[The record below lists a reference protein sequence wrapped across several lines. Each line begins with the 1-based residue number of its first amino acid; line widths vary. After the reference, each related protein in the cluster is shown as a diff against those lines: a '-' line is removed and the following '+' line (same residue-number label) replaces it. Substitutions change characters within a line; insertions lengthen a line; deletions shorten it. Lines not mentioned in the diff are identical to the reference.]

1 MSGRW
6 CAGSVRLSAAR
17 QRSETL
23 AESRTPPHTTVHYCT
38 PTCGLESHTV
48 WRTFTI
54 LRIKSR
60 QTPLFEPGSATF
72 CRTGYR
78 FCARPILMITTRSLR
93 RPGGPTHPPS
103 RGTEGV
109 CPLGG
114 SRAAAGGRTAIAAVR
129 FERSENK
136 KIPGARQSPGDR
148 RTAAT
153 YSPNWWVST
162 IGDGELNFSVRNGK
176 RWILTAITTVVYYLR
191 EKTEEIVSPLQINFR
206 VRFSLAIFPLGKSL
220 GQLVQVS

>member
-1 MSGRW
+1 M
-6 CAGSVRLSAAR
+6 
-17 QRSETL
+17 
-23 AESRTPPHTTVHYCT
+23 
-38 PTCGLESHTV
+38 
-48 WRTFTI
+48 
-54 LRIKSR
+54 R
-60 QTPLFEPGSATF
+60 QTDFNDYDQKPSE
-72 CRTGYR
+72 
-78 FCARPILMITTRSLR
+78 ARRADSSPFQGDRGGVP
-93 RPGGPTHPPS
+93 PGGQPRS
-103 RGTEGV
+103 G
-109 CPLGG
+109 
-114 SRAAAGGRTAIAAVR
+114 GGRTAIAAVR

-206 VRFSLAIFPLGKSL
+206 VRFSLAIFPLGKSI
-220 GQLVQVS
+220 GQLVQVC